1 MDEEEILGYHLLV
14 NPSHYINKHDNND
27 INGDINE
34 DIFLL
39 LNKRFPD
46 CTLEKLYHLEI
57 LSKIEIICIEYT
69 IKNILDSLIN
79 NIIYPY
85 KSDSDE

>member
-34 DIFLL
+34 DILD
-39 LNKRFPD
+39 NRP
-46 CTLEKLYHLEI
+46 
-57 LSKIEIICIEYT
+57 SK
-69 IKNILDSLIN
+69 
-79 NIIYPY
+79 
-85 KSDSDE
+85 